1 MKIKNFRGVFMRNA
15 LPSNGCLYKESAI
28 INLDDK
34 DGPRTHWIIMFF
46 ILIVLVICVHP
57 KI

>member
-1 MKIKNFRGVFMRNA
+1 MRNA